1 MSLSTTPNSCLKTE
15 RKSLRRLRTHW
26 LAYKTNKAKAYHI
39 LLEDV
44 SIYDLRFG
52 TEFMNSIERKQV
64 AQQEAER
71 YKFVVAMAEEE
82 KKAKI
87 IEAEGNSIAAQMIS
101 QAVQNYGS
109 AVLELKKIEA
119 ARGIAE
125 KLANSP
131 NVGFVPSGN
140 NLLLNLNK

>member
-1 MSLSTTPNSCLKTE
+1 LQK
-15 RKSLRRLRTHW
+15 KSRIRS
-26 LAYKTNKAKAYHI
+26 YDKKTNKAKSYHI

-44 SIYDLRFG
+44 SIYDLKFG

-87 IEAEGNSIAAQMIS
+87 IEAEGSSIAAQMIS
-101 QAVQNYGS
+101 EAVQTYGS
-109 AVLELKKIEA
+109 AVIELKKIEA
-119 ARGIAE
+119 AKMITE
-125 KLANSP
+125 KLTNSP
-131 NVGFVPSGN
+131 NVSFVPSGN
-140 NLLLNLNK
+140 NLLLNLRK